1 MKRVVWK
8 RFAAK
13 VAGRAHNAENTPC
26 QDSTYTIYRRNVC
39 AIALSDGAGSAHLS
53 QNGSELCARTLCA
66 ALCRHFNEIWDSSN
80 EDATAKL
87 LQTIH
92 DRFAAKADELDAES
106 QDLAAT
112 ALAVAVSKNRYI
124 AIHLGDGVIGV
135 ESTAPDG
142 ERRIDVLSAPDN
154 GEHSNET
161 FFVTSSSA
169 LAHTRIYKGKIS
181 ERPKSTVSGFIL
193 MSDGPEAALY
203 RKSDNSL
210 APACAKLL
218 ESARSLKK
226 KEMMFGLRG
235 TVCMISQTKTHDD
248 CSIALMA
255 HI

>member
-8 RFAAK
+8 RFAAA
-13 VAGRAHNAENTPC
+13 VAGKAHNMDNTPC
-26 QDSTYTIYRRNVC
+26 QDSTYTVYRRNVC

-53 QNGSELCARTLCA
+53 RNGSKLCAQTLCA
-66 ALCRHFNEIWDSSN
+66 ALCRHFNEVWNSSD
-80 EDATAKL
+80 EDAAAKL
-87 LQTIH
+87 LQTIRN
-92 DRFAAKADELDAES
+92 RFAAKADELDAKS

-112 ALAVAVSKNRYI
+112 ALAVAVNKNRYI

-135 ESTAPDG
+135 EITAPNG
-142 ERRIDVLSAPDN
+142 ERQVDVLSAPDN

-169 LAHTRIYKGKIS
+169 LAHMRIYKGKIF
-181 ERPKSTVSGFIL
+181 ERPESVVSGFIL

-203 RKSDNSL
+203 RKTDNSL

-218 ESARSLKK
+218 ESARSLQK

-235 TVCMISQTKTHDD
+235 TVRMISQTKTHDD